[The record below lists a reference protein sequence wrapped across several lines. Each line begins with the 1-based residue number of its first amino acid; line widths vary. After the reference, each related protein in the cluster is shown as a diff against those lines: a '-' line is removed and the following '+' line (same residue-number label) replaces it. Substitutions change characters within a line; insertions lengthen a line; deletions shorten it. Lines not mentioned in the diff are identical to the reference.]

1 MQKRTVI
8 LSGVLAAVIAAGGYV
23 YIREVRTPRLHPLFQ
38 ELYSVTDDEQAIPW
52 SCIQDISQTAE
63 MDGGTVTVHQ
73 TVTYDNYLG
82 ILLEVDFPEE
92 WLTEQEEESGKAA
105 PAQIS
110 LYEIVHGEDGTQEQ
124 KRVASRGGS
133 SHQKYPDQGEG
144 TSALYLGYDHDRDIF
159 YDGMELCLSIES
171 LSAGSEKV
179 WELSE
184 PVELCWTVEAP
195 GESVEME
202 LDCEAFTGKMI
213 LNPFYFNLVL
223 WDAPYTREELEDV
236 VQLLDEKG
244 EPVRLPGSGGGGEG
258 SSGYVS
264 MRRTGGTPMD
274 VEHIRQLKIGDQVF
288 ELSAGLP
295 GR

>member
-23 YIREVRTPRLHPLFQ
+23 YIREARAPRLHPLFQ
-38 ELYSVTDDEQAIPW
+38 ELYSVTGDEQAIPW

-92 WLTEQEEESGKAA
+92 GLKELDAESGEKVSSEIA
-105 PAQIS
+105 
-110 LYEIVHGEDGTQEQ
+110 LHEIVSGEDGAREQ
-124 KRVASRGGS
+124 KFLGRGSGHSR
-133 SHQKYPDQGEG
+133 QNFPNEEER
-144 TSALYLGYDHDRDIF
+144 TSALYWGYYNDRDIF

-264 MRRTGGTPMD
+264 MRRTGGMPMD

-288 ELSAGLP
+288 ELEE
-295 GR
+295 R

>member
-23 YIREVRTPRLHPLFQ
+23 YIREARAPRLHPLFR
-38 ELYSVTDDEQAIPW
+38 EVASLYGNEQAIPR
-52 SCIQDISQTAE
+52 SCIQNISQTAE
-63 MDGGTVTVHQ
+63 MDGVTVTVHQ

-92 WLTEQEEESGKAA
+92 WLTE
-105 PAQIS
+105 IC
-110 LYEIVHGEDGTQEQ
+110 LYEVIHGEDGTQEQ

-159 YDGMELCLSIES
+159 YDGMELCLSIEA
-171 LSAGSEKV
+171 LSASPENV
-179 WELSE
+179 REFSE

-264 MRRTGGTPMD
+264 MRRTGGMPMD
-274 VEHIRQLKIGDQVF
+274 VDHIRQLKIGDQVF